1 MKKVL
6 VVLMVLVSLS
16 MFGKISEDQY
26 FKKGTHTKWFENFRN
41 DNSYSIEANKFLYTK
56 VLSFYNKNKKVSVV
70 RYICEVIRARNIV
83 ETSTIFDKEDVKI
96 YYSLDSYENNFDY
109 KVLDD
114 EIIVFEIKKDF
125 GYAGY
130 VNMKTRGMYL
140 YPYIIFNFDISDR
153 SNDKDISKIIDEINE
168 EIQETPELKETI
180 FDTNAISQFKRSE
193 DNNTIETK
201 KKPKRL
207 GYDN

>member
-56 VLSFYNKNKKVSVV
+56 VLSFYNKK
-70 RYICEVIRARNIV
+70 
-83 ETSTIFDKEDVKI
+83 DVKI

-130 VNMKTRGMYL
+130 VNMKTRGIYL

-193 DNNTIETK
+193 DNNTIVTK

>member
-1 MKKVL
+1 
-6 VVLMVLVSLS
+6 
-16 MFGKISEDQY
+16 
-26 FKKGTHTKWFENFRN
+26 
-41 DNSYSIEANKFLYTK
+41 
-56 VLSFYNKNKKVSVV
+56 
-70 RYICEVIRARNIV
+70 
-83 ETSTIFDKEDVKI
+83 
-96 YYSLDSYENNFDY
+96 
-109 KVLDD
+109 
-114 EIIVFEIKKDF
+114 
-125 GYAGY
+125 
-130 VNMKTRGMYL
+130 MYL